1 MALGIEQKKVIV
13 AEVAEVANC
22 ALSAVA
28 ADYRGLTVA
37 EMDALRVEARHSGVY
52 LRVVR
57 NTLARRALE
66 GTEFEC
72 MTDQLT
78 GPLVLAFS
86 KDEPGA
92 AARLIRN
99 FSKDHDN
106 LEARIV
112 SIGGAAHGPEQLEAI
127 AKLPTYD
134 EAIAKLMSVM
144 KAPVTKLVRTIREPH
159 AKLVRTLAAVK
170 DQKDA

>member
-13 AEVAEVANC
+13 TEVAEVANC

-28 ADYRGLTVA
+28 ADYNGLKVA
-37 EMDALRVEARHSGVY
+37 EMDALRTQARNSGVY

-66 GTEFEC
+66 GTAFEC
-72 MTDQLT
+72 MSEGLT

-86 KDEPGA
+86 KEEPGA
-92 AARLIRN
+92 AARLIRD
-99 FSKDHDN
+99 FSKKHEA
-106 LEARIV
+106 LETRIV
-112 SIGGAAHGPEQLEAI
+112 SIGGQAHGPDRLEAV

-134 EAIAKLMSVM
+134 EAISKLMSAM
-144 KAPVTKLVRTIREPH
+144 LAPVTKLARTIREPH

-170 DQKDA
+170 DSMGE